1 MPLHPTKG
9 GAFGIRLLVRDAG
22 FNEIA
27 ALATPTAFNI
37 RQSKIAGQVSRETAG
52 ETSNAPDG
60 RQPPDGLDRLLSAWR
75 LSFWKERWKDVGPVR
90 PHKWPPVRFTPIDR
104 VRRQVYGQIA
114 SFKVSCMK
122 VITLASRKG
131 GGGKTTIARHLA
143 VEAAVQGFG
152 PVCIVDADP
161 MLGLAQWWSRRA
173 NDEPRLLHVLP
184 TTQDVTAA
192 NIKRVVGDGA
202 LPLPLAKF
210 DTARTAAERAGY
222 RLCIVDTAPATDDG
236 VRLCITAADLVLMPV
251 RPTQDDLDAVGETLR
266 IVKSAGKAGAFVLN
280 GAQKG
285 ALSTRAAGNALVHRG
300 ELADPTIHRAEA
312 IPATRG
318 TGQVIGE
325 TAPGSAA
332 AEEIRQLWH
341 YVAWRLG
348 LAEQP
353 EILADIDTPKKKGV
367 R

>member
-1 MPLHPTKG
+1 M
-9 GAFGIRLLVRDAG
+9 
-22 FNEIA
+22 
-27 ALATPTAFNI
+27 
-37 RQSKIAGQVSRETAG
+37 
-52 ETSNAPDG
+52 
-60 RQPPDGLDRLLSAWR
+60 
-75 LSFWKERWKDVGPVR
+75 
-90 PHKWPPVRFTPIDR
+90 
-104 VRRQVYGQIA
+104 
-114 SFKVSCMK
+114 
-122 VITLASRKG
+122 
-131 GGGKTTIARHLA
+131 
-143 VEAAVQGFG
+143 
-152 PVCIVDADP
+152 
-161 MLGLAQWWSRRA
+161 
-173 NDEPRLLHVLP
+173 
-184 TTQDVTAA
+184 
-192 NIKRVVGDGA
+192 
-202 LPLPLAKF
+202 
-210 DTARTAAERAGY
+210 
-222 RLCIVDTAPATDDG
+222 
-236 VRLCITAADLVLMPV
+236 AADLVLMPV

-353 EILADIDTPKKKGV
+353 EILADIDTPKKKGG